1 MIAPADP
8 VFLDLDDVLLIHEEQ
23 LARYG
28 GGAGIRDAGLLDSAL
43 GTPRAT
49 FGGDVVHENLFAMA
63 AAYAFHVAQNQP
75 FVDGNKRTGLLAA
88 LVFLDLNGV
97 VVPDREGRLYDA
109 ISPSRSG
116 GWTRTASL
124 ASSASWRR
132 TRRRRATARKRGP
145 SASGSASA
153 TPGIGRTC
161 SSSARD
167 CAAWS

>member
-1 MIAPADP
+1 
-8 VFLDLDDVLLIHEEQ
+8 
-23 LARYG
+23 
-28 GGAGIRDAGLLDSAL
+28 
-43 GTPRAT
+43 
-49 FGGDVVHENLFAMA
+49 MA
-63 AAYAFHVAQNQP
+63 AAYAFHIAQNQP

-132 TRRRRATARKRGP
+132 TRRRRTMARKRGLP
-145 SASGSASA
+145 DRASHGAGPRRRDRED
-153 TPGIGRTC
+153 TPADRGTAQG
-161 SSSARD
+161 
-167 CAAWS
+167 